1 MSEKEQ
7 DIRGCGCDHNNS
19 EQINILGFCEEC
31 FRMDNSINRFV
42 GKTLTKVENLDNERL
57 IFTFDDGTEY
67 QAYHMQDCCESV
79 YIYDVVGDVDILGGV
94 VGILNSP
101 ILLAEEEVLNKYPPD
116 VPTPKYSEGCYTES
130 YTWTI
135 YHIRTEKGYVA
146 FRWLGESNGYYS
158 ESVYLQLTNM
168 PGEDG

>member
-79 YIYDVVGDVDILGGV
+79 YIYDVVGDVDS
-94 VGILNSP
+94 ILNNP
-101 ILLAEEEVLNKYPPD
+101 ILLAEEEILGRFPPD
-116 VPTPKYSEGCYTES
+116 VPMSKHVDSF
-130 YTWTI
+130 TWTI
-135 YHIRTEKGYVA
+135 YHIRTKKRGYVA

-158 ESVYLQLTNM
+158 ESVYLQLTEM
-168 PGEDG
+168 PGREDTV